1 MGEERSTCW
10 HHGLLDGWG
19 GCTSVGEGVDGE
31 DMWVSSFSVVDSLVD
46 IVEVVVVDVEGE
58 GVLVVVIEAI
68 RDFNSLFSFLVSE
81 RIFSR
86 VSMCILHST
95 FTEDKKDI
103 FCTNS

>member
-1 MGEERSTCW
+1 
-10 HHGLLDGWG
+10 
-19 GCTSVGEGVDGE
+19 
-31 DMWVSSFSVVDSLVD
+31 MWVSSFSVVDSLVD
-46 IVEVVVVDVEGE
+46 IVEVVVVVDVEGE